1 VVGLLGQC
9 GFWRDVLANVC
20 GRTGPQEEQE
30 KAAESQ
36 LTHEPSQQ
44 SGGQK
49 GKKRFLKKI
58 YFVFLLNAHLSYSK
72 CIKSITVLS
81 FLDKSLLQHVLS

>member
-1 VVGLLGQC
+1 MGTALYCITSALCHTKLFISVVGLLGQC

-44 SGGQK
+44 PSGQK
-49 GKKRFLKKI
+49 GKK
-58 YFVFLLNAHLSYSK
+58 LL
-72 CIKSITVLS
+72 
-81 FLDKSLLQHVLS
+81 

>member
-1 VVGLLGQC
+1 MVWLLGQC

-44 SGGQK
+44 PGGQK
-49 GKKRFLKKI
+49 GKKSFFLNQILLCFPIKMLI
-58 YFVFLLNAHLSYSK
+58 ILFLGY
-72 CIKSITVLS
+72 
-81 FLDKSLLQHVLS
+81 